1 MELSKQLKCKDLV
14 QSSWESQEEDYKNFK
29 DEGDYESLYDYVNQ
43 TALSFDKV
51 HKNSKENIDRSY
63 YRLQISW
70 GGPSTE
76 FRAFLNADHD
86 IDYIEYWYLDWFDG
100 ASINIPRDSKSWK
113 VVEEFV
119 TIETYR

>member
-51 HKNSKENIDRSY
+51 HINSKENIDRSY

-100 ASINIPRDSKSWK
+100 ASINIPRDSKSWE
-113 VVEEFV
+113 VVEDFV

>member
-29 DEGDYESLYDYVNQ
+29 DEGDYESLYDYANQ

-76 FRAFLNADHD
+76 FRAYLNADHD

-100 ASINIPRDSKSWK
+100 ASINIPRDSKSWE
-113 VVEEFV
+113 VVEDFV

>member
-63 YRLQISW
+63 YRLQIAW

-100 ASINIPRDSKSWK
+100 ASINIPRDSKSWE
-113 VVEEFV
+113 VVEDFV

>member
-29 DEGDYESLYDYVNQ
+29 DDVDYESLYDYVNQ

-100 ASINIPRDSKSWK
+100 ASINIPRDSKSWE
-113 VVEEFV
+113 VVEDFV

>member
-29 DEGDYESLYDYVNQ
+29 DEGDYESLYDYANQ

-100 ASINIPRDSKSWK
+100 ASINIPRDSKSWE
-113 VVEEFV
+113 VVEDFV

>member
-1 MELSKQLKCKDLV
+1 MESAKQLKCKDLV

-100 ASINIPRDSKSWK
+100 ASINIPRDSKSWE
-113 VVEEFV
+113 VVEDFV

>member
-100 ASINIPRDSKSWK
+100 ASINIPRDSKSWE
-113 VVEEFV
+113 VVGDFV

>member
-1 MELSKQLKCKDLV
+1 MESAKQLKCKDLV
-14 QSSWESQEEDYKNFK
+14 QSSWESKEEDYKNFK

-100 ASINIPRDSKSWK
+100 ASINIPRDSKSWE
-113 VVEEFV
+113 VVEDFV

>member
-100 ASINIPRDSKSWK
+100 AFINIPRDSKSWE
-113 VVEEFV
+113 VVEDFV

>member
-1 MELSKQLKCKDLV
+1 MESAKQLKCKDLV
-14 QSSWESQEEDYKNFK
+14 QASWESQEKDYKNFK
-29 DEGDYESLYDYVNQ
+29 DEGDFESLYDYANE
-43 TALSFDKV
+43 TALSFEKV

-63 YRLQISW
+63 YRLQLSW

-76 FRAFLNADHD
+76 FRAYLNADHD

-100 ASINIPRDSKSWK
+100 ACINIPKDSKSWE
-113 VVEEFV
+113 VVEDFV

>member
-51 HKNSKENIDRSY
+51 HKNSKENIDRSF
-63 YRLQISW
+63 YRLHLSW

-100 ASINIPRDSKSWK
+100 ASINIPRDSKSWE
-113 VVEEFV
+113 VVEDFV

>member
-76 FRAFLNADHD
+76 FMAFLNADHD

-100 ASINIPRDSKSWK
+100 ASINIPRDSKSWE
-113 VVEEFV
+113 VVEDFV

>member
-100 ASINIPRDSKSWK
+100 ASINIPRDSKSWE
-113 VVEEFV
+113 VVEDFV

>member
-1 MELSKQLKCKDLV
+1 MESAKKLKCKDLV

-100 ASINIPRDSKSWK
+100 ASINIPRDSKSWE
-113 VVEEFV
+113 VVEDFV

>member
-14 QSSWESQEEDYKNFK
+14 QSSWESQEEDYKTFK

-100 ASINIPRDSKSWK
+100 ASINIPRDSKSWE
-113 VVEEFV
+113 VVEDFV

>member
-63 YRLQISW
+63 YRLQLSW

-100 ASINIPRDSKSWK
+100 ASINIPRDSKSWE
-113 VVEEFV
+113 VVEDFV

>member
-100 ASINIPRDSKSWK
+100 ASINLPRDSKSWE
-113 VVEEFV
+113 VVEDFV

>member
-43 TALSFDKV
+43 TALSFEKV

-100 ASINIPRDSKSWK
+100 ASINIPRDSKSWE
-113 VVEEFV
+113 VVEDFV

>member
-14 QSSWESQEEDYKNFK
+14 HSSWESQEEDYKNFK

-76 FRAFLNADHD
+76 FRAYLNADHD

-100 ASINIPRDSKSWK
+100 ASINIPRDSKSWE
-113 VVEEFV
+113 VVEDFV

>member
-100 ASINIPRDSKSWK
+100 ASINIPRDSKSWE
-113 VVEEFV
+113 VIEDFV

>member
-43 TALSFDKV
+43 PALSFDKV

-100 ASINIPRDSKSWK
+100 ASINIPRDSKSWE
-113 VVEEFV
+113 VVEDFV

>member
-76 FRAFLNADHD
+76 IRAFLNADHD

-100 ASINIPRDSKSWK
+100 ASINIPRDSKSWE
-113 VVEEFV
+113 VVEDFV